1 MVRRAQALLKPLLEF
16 VLQLFFFWFNIATP
30 SAHRQCDVG
39 QHAKLHPKEWH
50 DHTLREHWI
59 LPSMPLHT
67 MPTVVTVTSDSLER
81 CSIVHLSRP
90 SVHRSRSCSVSSD
103 ISSTY
108 PLDFHHTLVFLTRMM
123 LTFLT
128 EPTPSISRTE
138 FKALLERRHAHE
150 RR

>member
-1 MVRRAQALLKPLLEF
+1 M
-16 VLQLFFFWFNIATP
+16 
-30 SAHRQCDVG
+30 SASTRSCTQKSGMITRSVSIGYFHQC
-39 QHAKLHPKEWH
+39 LCIPC
-50 DHTLREHWI
+50 
-59 LPSMPLHT
+59 PP
-67 MPTVVTVTSDSLER
+67 SLER